1 MSKIRYAPELEE
13 KKNNV
18 SLDRLQAARKRRPR
32 SRMVAVR
39 HPVHFGF
46 IFAVA
51 LLVFALSLILVQT
64 GIIPA
69 GQTNASPT
77 SMPEPTARIASST
90 VLANAKVH
98 VYPVVP
104 ADAGLMLPA
113 VDGRG
118 NIWFGEMASNRL
130 ARLDPETGKTQSW
143 TPPRGEDGIMGTAID
158 ARGNIWFAEQN
169 ANYIGR
175 FDPIRQA
182 FRLYPFALSNGHPV
196 GLQDV
201 QFDAAGKLWFTEL
214 LNGRIGRL
222 DPANGNVQTW
232 QVPALAGGATPYPF
246 GLTISANGQVWF
258 GTFTGGVIG
267 RLNPASGQITLYH
280 LMHSQ
285 EQIYAMTSDAQ
296 GRIWFTELQF
306 GTLGMIDPETG
317 NILELS
323 VPAVLG
329 NPEDLHGIVAMPD
342 GTVWF
347 TSSGANALIRYSLST
362 ATFTFFRL
370 SLPDSN
376 PFGLARDRANNLWF
390 TAGGGQQP
398 NYIGEVAA
406 S

>member
-1 MSKIRYAPELEE
+1 
-13 KKNNV
+13 
-18 SLDRLQAARKRRPR
+18 
-32 SRMVAVR
+32 
-39 HPVHFGF
+39 
-46 IFAVA
+46 
-51 LLVFALSLILVQT
+51 
-64 GIIPA
+64 
-69 GQTNASPT
+69 
-77 SMPEPTARIASST
+77 
-90 VLANAKVH
+90 
-98 VYPVVP
+98 
-104 ADAGLMLPA
+104 
-113 VDGRG
+113 
-118 NIWFGEMASNRL
+118 
-130 ARLDPETGKTQSW
+130 
-143 TPPRGEDGIMGTAID
+143 MGTAID
-158 ARGNIWFAEQN
+158 AQGNIWFAEQN

-175 FDPIRQA
+175 FDPIRQT
-182 FRLYPFALSNGHPV
+182 FRRYPFALSNGHPV

-232 QVPALAGGATPYPF
+232 QVPTLAGGATPYPF
-246 GLTISANGQVWF
+246 GLTIGANGQVWF

-306 GTLGMIDPETG
+306 GKLGMIDPETG
-317 NILELS
+317 NVLELS

-329 NPEDLHGIVAMPD
+329 NPEDLHGIVVMPD

-347 TSSGANALIRYSLST
+347 TSSGANALIRYSPST

-370 SLPDSN
+370 SLPGSN